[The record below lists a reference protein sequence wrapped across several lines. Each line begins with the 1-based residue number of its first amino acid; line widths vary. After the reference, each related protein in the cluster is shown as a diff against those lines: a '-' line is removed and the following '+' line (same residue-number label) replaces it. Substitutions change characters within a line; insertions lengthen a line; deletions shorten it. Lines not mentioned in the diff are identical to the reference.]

1 MHAPC
6 SLSAAAS
13 AMDGGGAA
21 AVSCTHRH
29 RHSGLAAGPSVR
41 DRSFQKTYSA
51 GQQRCG
57 RGRCERE
64 EKGAEKEERVGER
77 GGAGPE
83 VEEAQSVILLHGHLS

>member
-57 RGRCERE
+57 RGRCERD
-64 EKGAEKEERVGER
+64 EKGAEKE
-77 GGAGPE
+77 AGF
-83 VEEAQSVILLHGHLS
+83 

>member
-1 MHAPC
+1 
-6 SLSAAAS
+6 
-13 AMDGGGAA
+13 MDGGGAA

-64 EKGAEKEERVGER
+64 EKGAEKEGRGGER
-77 GGAGPE
+77 KGSRTGGGRSA
-83 VEEAQSVILLHGHLS
+83 VGHTGTRTSIMRPS